1 MLGAARTGKSHGQ
14 GAGGT
19 PPGTPH
25 DAAGSGRA
33 LRIADAHRL
42 GPALP
47 AHLFSKLCAHGTH
60 RRVPKGAIVC
70 HDGDTRDTFH
80 VVRSGLLSMALATD
94 DGRSVLI
101 GEVGPGDCFGE
112 TIVDG
117 GSREAPVLTLAPSE
131 IVCLTRRE
139 FVELLSEDADF
150 NKFILRKLAGRL
162 RTLKALTHQLALME
176 TDERIRALLD
186 EAAQAEGALRVV
198 EPPPTQ
204 QAIADRVGASRS
216 MVNRVLKSFARAGE
230 VELGEARW
238 ILHDRPSAGPARP
251 AAARRTV

>member
-1 MLGAARTGKSHGQ
+1 MLGAAKAGRSNGQ
-14 GAGGT
+14 DSGGT
-19 PPGTPH
+19 PTGVMH
-25 DAAGSGRA
+25 DAATGGRP

-47 AHLFSKLCAHGTH
+47 AHLFSRLCAHGTH

-101 GEVGPGDCFGE
+101 GELGPGDCFGE

-117 GSREAPVLTLAPSE
+117 GPRAATVTTLVPTE
-131 IVCLTRRE
+131 LVCLTRRE

-150 NKFILRKLAGRL
+150 NKYVLRKLSGRL

-238 ILHDRPSAGPARP
+238 ILHERRPPRPSSRVI
-251 AAARRTV
+251 ARRTV